1 MITTHC
7 KKRELYGRPAPATAP
22 EIVWPYFQTSSISRY
37 VWDFSECKWL
47 ANKQGLCYVVC
58 FKIPRWKEVSRAKCV
73 ILKFNRGS
81 NLKYWEWPDGCH
93 LSNVGCQPGSGETL
107 ADKLGIKLT
116 SREISTP
123 SQLLI
128 SVYFY
133 DDYTA
138 GTICVPVI
146 TLKLRHGTDLTS
158 DESPS
163 LILYWCV
170 SIANIQQISKPN
182 IASPL
187 VTSPEVDT
195 RFIRCKI
202 RGC

>member
-1 MITTHC
+1 M
-7 KKRELYGRPAPATAP
+7 
-22 EIVWPYFQTSSISRY
+22 
-37 VWDFSECKWL
+37 
-47 ANKQGLCYVVC
+47 
-58 FKIPRWKEVSRAKCV
+58 
-73 ILKFNRGS
+73 
-81 NLKYWEWPDGCH
+81 
-93 LSNVGCQPGSGETL
+93 GCQPGSGETL

-187 VTSPEVDT
+187 VTSPEGDT
-195 RFIRCKI
+195 RFIDVRSEAVSEVHKGELSAVI
-202 RGC
+202 MATVVSHYQL

>member
-1 MITTHC
+1 MRFQWYKWIAC
-7 KKRELYGRPAPATAP
+7 N
-22 EIVWPYFQTSSISRY
+22 QTSKAYLVS
-37 VWDFSECKWL
+37 
-47 ANKQGLCYVVC
+47 